1 MSVDA
6 NEVPALSKTRHLE
19 VVAKRMTRNLL
30 KMATRRGH
38 ATREQETLMKGWQL
52 VEFNKPPQLVEKED
66 PTPGPGQV
74 VLDVKSCGMCH
85 SDLVQMHA
93 VGADFVLNIMGHEL
107 AGIVSAV
114 GEGVTEWKIGDRVAV
129 CPTATESVPGFFRD
143 GGFATKYLGVAEEL
157 VAIPDGVGWTYGAMM
172 TDAGMTSYHA
182 LVKRGGLTKDM
193 KVGIIGLGGLGQ
205 IATRVAVLIGADVH
219 VAEPKKEIWPLA
231 ERLGVKHIMA
241 DAAEWQD
248 QGFDLVVDYAGF
260 GTTTN
265 AAIKALKPDGTA
277 VQVGLGVNETN
288 FAIAE
293 MIMRNV
299 KLFGSRGGTREDIVE
314 LYGYV
319 ASGDLAPEVSEIGFD
334 DIPQG
339 LEDLEANKVTGRL
352 VALF

>member
-1 MSVDA
+1 
-6 NEVPALSKTRHLE
+6 
-19 VVAKRMTRNLL
+19 
-30 KMATRRGH
+30 
-38 ATREQETLMKGWQL
+38 MKGWQL
-52 VEFNKPPQLVEKED
+52 VEFDKPPLLVEKED

-85 SDLVQMHA
+85 SDLVQLHA
-93 VGADFVLNIMGHEL
+93 VGADFVLNKIMGHEL
-107 AGIVSAV
+107 AGIISAV
-114 GEGVTEWKIGDRVAV
+114 GEGVTEWKTGDRVAV

-157 VAIPDGVGWTYGAMM
+157 VAIPDGVDWTYGAMM

-205 IATRVAVLIGADVH
+205 IAARVAVLVGADVH
-219 VAEPKKEIWPLA
+219 VAEVKTEVWPLA
-231 ERLGVKHIMA
+231 ERLGVKHIVGG
-241 DAAEWQD
+241 AAEWEN

-265 AAIKALKPDGTA
+265 AAIKALRPDGTA

-288 FAIAE
+288 FTIAE
-293 MIMRNV
+293 MISRNV
-299 KLFGSRGGTREDIVE
+299 KLFGSRGGTKEDIME
-314 LYGYV
+314 LYEYV
-319 ASGDLAPEVSEIGFD
+319 ESGDLAPEVTQIGFD